1 LFFPFWGARGGLKK
15 KDMKKI
21 TIIAAFAGLLLFS
34 ACKPETLKDFIPYSG
49 FELANLQGTW
59 KITKIT
65 QTDEDAKRKDFPF
78 KTLDLTPYLNL
89 SAVTLTFNTSGT
101 QPSTFTVNYGS
112 APQVF
117 NLTSGSWN
125 LDNIDKPGN
134 LSLIN
139 GTDTTKFVLG
149 SYNLLP
155 NKKLLLKQTK
165 YLGTTPMISYEYEF
179 SKN

>member
-1 LFFPFWGARGGLKK
+1 
-15 KDMKKI
+15 MKKI
-21 TIIAAFAGLLLFS
+21 TIIAAFAGLLILS
-34 ACKPETLKDFIPYSG
+34 ACKPESLKEYTPYSG
-49 FELANLQGTW
+49 FELASLQGTW
-59 KITKIT
+59 KVTRIT
-65 QTDEDAKRKDFPF
+65 QTDEDSKRKNFPF

-89 SAVTLTFNTSGT
+89 SAVTLTLNTSGT
-101 QPSTFTVNYGS
+101 APSTFAANYGT
-112 APQVF
+112 APAIF
-117 NLTSGSWN
+117 NLSAGNWK
-125 LDNIDKPGN
+125 LDNNDKPGN
-134 LSLIN
+134 VWLIN

>member
-1 LFFPFWGARGGLKK
+1 
-15 KDMKKI
+15 MKKL
-21 TIIAAFAGLLLFS
+21 TIIAAFAGLVIFS
-34 ACKPETLKDFIPYSG
+34 ACKPETLKEYTPYSG
-49 FELANLQGTW
+49 FELASLQGTW
-59 KITKIT
+59 KVTRII
-65 QTDEDAKRKDFPF
+65 QTDEDAKRKNFPF

-101 QPSTFTVNYGS
+101 APTTFTANYGS
-112 APQVF
+112 APAIF
-117 NLTSGSWN
+117 GLATGSWI
-125 LDNIDKPGN
+125 LDNIGKPGN
-134 LSLIN
+134 LSLVN